1 MENYLDQ
8 SDEDFLNGSSSPEE
22 ETTEEVNQEETV
34 DNGTEEA
41 DGSLL
46 KDESQADLTNE
57 NNSTTVDTQGDEALD
72 YKELYTKIMT
82 PIKANGKEI
91 SLKSPDEAIQLMQM
105 GANYTKKM
113 QAIAPYRKTLMMLE
127 KNGLMNDSAISYL
140 IDLNNKNPEAIRK
153 LLKDSN
159 IDPLDIDTSAESH
172 YVAGANS
179 ISDQEVNF
187 RTAIDD
193 LKAEPNG
200 LATLQVINNSWDD
213 SSKDLLMAEPG
224 KLHAIHDQINSGV
237 YKIVTDEMDRLST
250 LGQLPANTPFLE
262 AYIAVGNKLLQEK
275 QAMQQPLAERPAMT
289 RNGMSNDS
297 RVRQAGLVR
306 TNPATAKSSGINPL
320 SMSDDDFLKQFEGRV

>member
-22 ETTEEVNQEETV
+22 TTEEVNQEEAA
-34 DNGTEEA
+34 DNSTEEA

-46 KDESQADLTNE
+46 EDESQADLTNE

-72 YKELYTKIMT
+72 YKELYTKMMT

-153 LLKDSN
+153 LLKDSD

-172 YVAGANS
+172 YVAGTNS

-213 SSKDLLMAEPG
+213 SSKDSLMA
-224 KLHAIHDQINSGV
+224 
-237 YKIVTDEMDRLST
+237 VT
-250 LGQLPANTPFLE
+250 
-262 AYIAVGNKLLQEK
+262 
-275 QAMQQPLAERPAMT
+275 QPR
-289 RNGMSNDS
+289 
-297 RVRQAGLVR
+297 
-306 TNPATAKSSGINPL
+306 
-320 SMSDDDFLKQFEGRV
+320 